1 MGRKRVGGGIRM
13 SYVFDSRG
21 RKGGRREGKG
31 RKRLK
36 SQGGSGFER
45 RSLLVKRLRF
55 SLSMGNHEWL
65 NQGHDKQYSTESAF
79 LY

>member
-1 MGRKRVGGGIRM
+1 MGGGIRM
-13 SYVFDSRG
+13 SYVCDSRR

-31 RKRLK
+31 KKRLK

-45 RSLLVKRLRF
+45 HSILVKSLSF